1 MLDSD
6 VSSAKALYES
16 LTAKNIKLDN
26 LFLKRY
32 AVLLKKAGESVPFAE
47 PPVSIS

>member
-1 MLDSD
+1 MDSD
-6 VSSAKALYES
+6 VSSAKALYEN
-16 LTAKNIKLDN
+16 LTTKNIKLDD

-32 AVLLKKAGESVPFAE
+32 AVLLKNAGESIPFTE